1 MKIYVRS
8 SKGFAF
14 PADADEVNN
23 LIKSGELK
31 YYDTHPYNDVVTK
44 AECNDNEL
52 EIYGMY
58 NGEETLI
65 VSFDNI
71 WEFYNHFDEEYKV
84 LDL

>member
-8 SKGFAF
+8 NKGFAF

-23 LIKSGELK
+23 LIKNGELK

-58 NGEETLI
+58 NGKETLI
-65 VSFDNI
+65 VSFSSI

>member
-8 SKGFAF
+8 NKGFAF
-14 PADADEVNN
+14 PADADELNT
-23 LIKSGELK
+23 LIKNGELK

-58 NGEETLI
+58 NGKETLV
-65 VSFDNI
+65 VSFDSI